1 MASFSRK
8 ALNSAHGVEGWLL
21 EMPRYYDWQKT
32 MSYQTGTNGE
42 ICLVLGAKDIGKT
55 FGLRL
60 KCVERFISN
69 GEKFCEICR
78 TNEEMKAV
86 QAGYFDKLQ
95 NDGFFSDYVFKTE
108 KGCGYIARK
117 PIDDEKPE
125 YELICYFVALTN
137 FQREKKRTYV
147 KPRRF
152 IFDECI
158 IDAKDRYHR
167 YLPDEFLILA
177 NVLDSISRQQ
187 PGDDYVYNVYLLG
200 NSVDLT
206 CPYLQALGINK
217 LPEFGYSYYRGK
229 TVLLHYVE
237 PWDAEDRKA
246 LTLVGRMLAGDD
258 ESAVIFDN
266 VFRDTANG
274 EIMRKT
280 SNARYKFAF
289 KWGRVTFAIWIDS
302 KRGLW
307 FVCRKLPKGAGNV
320 YTLTKR
326 DSSVNY
332 QIAQKSSNLM
342 QLLTQVYYIGG
353 LRYDSLSTREAFFE
367 ILSFLGIK

>member
-1 MASFSRK
+1 
-8 ALNSAHGVEGWLL
+8 
-21 EMPRYYDWQKT
+21 MPKYYDWQKT
-32 MSYQTGTNGE
+32 MSYQTGTDGE

-60 KCVERFISN
+60 KCVERFVSN
-69 GEKFCEICR
+69 GERFCEICR

-86 QAGYFDKLQ
+86 ENGYFDKLQ
-95 NDGFFSDYVFKTE
+95 NDGFFSEYVFKVE
-108 KGCGYIARK
+108 KHVGYIAKR
-117 PIDDEKPE
+117 PIADEKPD
-125 YELICYFVALTN
+125 YQTICYFVALTN

-147 KPRRF
+147 KPRRI
-152 IFDECI
+152 IFDECV
-158 IDAKDRYHR
+158 IDSKDRYHR

-187 PGDDYVYNVYLLG
+187 PGDDYRYNVYLLG

-206 CPYLQALGINK
+206 CPYLRNLGINRI
-217 LPEFGYSYYRGK
+217 PGFGYSYYRNR

-237 PWDAEDRKA
+237 PWDADDRKA
-246 LTLVGRMLAGDD
+246 YTLVGRMLEGHD

-266 VFRDTANG
+266 EFRDETNG

-280 SNARYKFAF
+280 SNACYRFAF
-289 KWGRVTFAIWIDS
+289 KWGRITFAVWVDS

-307 FVCRKLPKGAGNV
+307 FVTRKLPKGASNI

-332 QIAQKSSNLM
+332 HAVSKSSNLM
-342 QLLTQVYYIGG
+342 QVLVQIYYAGG
-353 LRYDSLSTREAFFE
+353 LRYDSPSTREAFFE
-367 ILSFLGIK
+367 VLSFVGVK

>member
-1 MASFSRK
+1 
-8 ALNSAHGVEGWLL
+8 
-21 EMPRYYDWQKT
+21 MPRYYDWQKT

-42 ICLVLGAKDIGKT
+42 ICLVIGAKDIGKT

-60 KCVERFISN
+60 KCIERFISN

-78 TNEEMKAV
+78 TNEELKAV

-95 NDGFFSDYVFKTE
+95 NDGFFSDYVFKSE
-108 KGCGYIARK
+108 KGCGYIAKRPKSIGAK
-117 PIDDEKPE
+117 PK

-158 IDAKDRYHR
+158 IDSKDRYHR

-187 PGDDYVYNVYLLG
+187 PGDDYHYNVYLLG
-200 NSVDLT
+200 NAVDLT
-206 CPYLQALGINK
+206 CPYLRSLGISK
-217 LPEFGYSYYRGK
+217 LPEFGYSYYRQK

-237 PWDAEDRKA
+237 PWDSRDRQA
-246 LTLVGRMLAGDD
+246 YTLVGRMLAGHD
-258 ESAVIFDN
+258 ESSVIFDN
-266 VFRDTANG
+266 VFHDETNG
-274 EIMRKT
+274 EIMKKT
-280 SNARYKFAF
+280 SNSKYKFAF
-289 KWGRVTFAIWIDS
+289 KWGRVVFAIWVDA

-307 FVCRKLPKGAGNV
+307 FITDKLPNGATNV

-326 DSSVNY
+326 DSSINY
-332 QIAQKSSNLM
+332 QVVQKSSGLM
-342 QLLTQVYYIGG
+342 QMLMKFYYVGG
-353 LRYDSLSTREAFFE
+353 LRYESPSIREGFFE